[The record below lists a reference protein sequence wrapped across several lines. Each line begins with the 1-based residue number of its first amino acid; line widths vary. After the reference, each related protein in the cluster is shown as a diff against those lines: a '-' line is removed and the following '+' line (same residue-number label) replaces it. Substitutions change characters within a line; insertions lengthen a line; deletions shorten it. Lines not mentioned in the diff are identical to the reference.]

1 MRWPQIDLKVG
12 FARLEVGTTKNK
24 KGRLIYLVPKLRDM
38 LRDLRKVNSIGLV
51 FHNKGRPIA
60 NYYKAWHKAC
70 KEAGVVRVPHDF
82 RRTAVRHLVRAGV
95 PEHTAMLMTGHKTR
109 SVFDRYDIVNEGDL
123 KDASERLTTFLTT
136 LRSESSQE
144 ASEVAENPE

>member
-1 MRWPQIDLKVG
+1 M
-12 FARLEVGTTKNK
+12 
-24 KGRLIYLVPKLRDM
+24 
-38 LRDLRKVNSIGLV
+38 

-70 KEAGVVRVPHDF
+70 NEADVERVPHDF

-95 PEHTAMLMTGHKTR
+95 PEHTAMLMTGNKTR
-109 SVFDRYDIVNEGDL
+109 SVFDRYEIVNGGDL

-136 LRSESSQE
+136 VRSDVPEKT
-144 ASEVAENPE
+144 SEVAEITE